1 VPDKADAHIL
11 KIFRRQLR
19 QDFFVNLVVAECRF
33 VLFEA
38 KAPQPTSDIHNGEW
52 PCSDGNLREDSPRRL
67 LSRLAETPS
76 LMASFSLSSTE
87 SRYIG
92 IYHHNLAPRSGTAEI
107 RARIFCDQIRR
118 GYVALF
124 YKPFL
129 DDLRERLRSADHGRT
144 GVARG
149 VIH

>member
-1 VPDKADAHIL
+1 VS
-11 KIFRRQLR
+11 
-19 QDFFVNLVVAECRF
+19 
-33 VLFEA
+33 A
-38 KAPQPTSDIHNGEW
+38 KARRVPGTGQKSEPLQQAWRSLAAMRRASSPVRSLGRSRPHAITS
-52 PCSDGNLREDSPRRL
+52 L